1 MRSFALVG
9 ASTAPRV
16 CRVSCIL
23 KQVSL
28 FGLLL
33 CCLLVGCL
41 PSVRQIPAAGTVS
54 RSPEAIVTECT
65 LCHSTREAQRGP
77 ILHGMDEW
85 YLLTQIQKFHA
96 GARGQDTKNR
106 SEYLMGVAVK
116 NIRSKRE
123 MALAAKW
130 FAEQEPVSAI
140 RTITGDQQVG
150 ESLYLSRCAVCHGEQ
165 AEGKLETAS
174 PSLTELEGWYFIDQ
188 MRKFRNG
195 QRGRHDLDPAGQVMA
210 AAVSNLTPTQIKDV
224 VTYVVNAFGPPPA
237 PAIRQQF
244 LRKANES
251 NASKE

>member
-1 MRSFALVG
+1 MV
-9 ASTAPRV
+9 
-16 CRVSCIL
+16 
-23 KQVSL
+23 KQVWL
-28 FGLLL
+28 PGLLL
-33 CCLLVGCL
+33 CCLLGGCL
-41 PSVRQIPAAGTVS
+41 YSFRHDPANGIVS
-54 RSPEAIVTECT
+54 RSPEAIVAECA
-65 LCHSTREAQRGP
+65 LCHSTKEAQRGP

-85 YLLTQIQKFHA
+85 YLLGQIQKFYN
-96 GARGQDTKNR
+96 GVRGQDPDNR
-106 SEYLMGVAVK
+106 SEYLMGVVVK
-116 NIRSKRE
+116 KIRSKQE
-123 MALAAKW
+123 MSLAAKW

-140 RTITGDQQVG
+140 RTITGDQQAG
-150 ESLYLSRCAVCHGEQ
+150 ESLYLSRCAVCHGER

-224 VTYVVNAFGPPPA
+224 VTYVVNVFGPPPA

-251 NASKE
+251 NASNE